1 MRLIYTLIFALL
13 IGSITTGAYFVA
25 FDRFEKSATQNSTE
39 RLSLYQAGLRSTLE
53 RVSHLPKV
61 VALHPNTREVLRQGK
76 SVAGFNEYLKSVN
89 GKSGAAA
96 LYLLD
101 EEGTTVAASNFDNEE
116 SFVGNNYQFRRYFTD
131 AVQHGEATFFAVG
144 VTTGRP
150 GYFLSEAIREGGKTL
165 GVAVV
170 KVEFT
175 GLLKYWED
183 AREDVV
189 ITNADGVVV
198 LASNASR
205 LYKTVRPI
213 SQSRLA
219 EMAAS
224 RKFTNFQI
232 ERLAYSSEDGAFAGR
247 VNLQDRDYSLSSADT
262 AAMGW
267 RLHFLTPLDSVHASS
282 LASAMVAF
290 LLCGLA
296 SIVVLY
302 FRSRIE
308 RTKLGIVASEAERVR
323 AANIRLEEEIH
334 ERKRTEHQLRETQA
348 ELIQSSR
355 LAALGKMS
363 AAIVHEV
370 NQPVSAIRT
379 YTSSGK
385 LLLDKKRFD
394 DAEDVFSQIAKMTER
409 LGAITSDLLVF
420 SRKPVSQPKQVDLNE
435 VITSMIKERM
445 MGVNPSSLQVEL
457 DLWKRP
463 LNIRGSQHRFE
474 QLISN
479 LVQNAIQACEG
490 SNPGKIN
497 ITTLETP
504 NAAHVII
511 SDNGHGVP
519 DEIIDQLFD
528 PFFTTK
534 GVGKGV
540 GLGLAL
546 SYAIVDEA
554 GGRIRCENREEGGAR
569 FIVELPFAH
578 EASSPS
584 NVKQV
589 SEHNA

>member
-1 MRLIYTLIFALL
+1 
-13 IGSITTGAYFVA
+13 
-25 FDRFEKSATQNSTE
+25 
-39 RLSLYQAGLRSTLE
+39 
-53 RVSHLPKV
+53 
-61 VALHPNTREVLRQGK
+61 VLRQGK
-76 SVAGFNEYLKSVN
+76 SIAGFNEYLKAVN
-89 GKSGAAA
+89 GEAGAAA

-101 EEGTTVAASNFDNEE
+101 RRGTTVAASNYDNDET
-116 SFVGNNYQFRRYFTD
+116 FVGNNYRFRRYFTD
-131 AVQHGEATFFAVG
+131 AIENGEATFFAVG

-150 GYFLSEAIREGGKTL
+150 GYFLSEAIRQGSETL

-175 GLLKYWED
+175 ELLKYWEE
-183 AREDVV
+183 AGEDVV

-205 LYKTVRPI
+205 LYKSIRSIPQI
-213 SQSRLA
+213 RL
-219 EMAAS
+219 EQMAAS
-224 RKFTNFQI
+224 RKFANFQI
-232 ERLAYSSEDGAFAGR
+232 EPLSFSSENGTFDGR
-247 VNLQDRDYSLSSADT
+247 VKLDGEIYSLSSAET
-262 AAMGW
+262 IAMGW
-267 RLHFLTPLDSVHASS
+267 RLHFLRPLDGVHASS
-282 LASAMVAF
+282 LAFAMVAF

-296 SIVVLY
+296 SIVILY
-302 FRSRIE
+302 LHSRIE
-308 RTKLGIVASEAERVR
+308 RTKLGIIASEAERVR
-323 AANIRLEEEIH
+323 EVNVRLEEEVR

-385 LLLDKKRFD
+385 LLLEKQRSRE
-394 DAEDVFSQIAKMTER
+394 ARDVFSQIAKMTER

-420 SRKPVSQPKQVDLNE
+420 SRKPVSKPKKVDLNQ
-435 VITSMIKERM
+435 VITSMVEERLL
-445 MGVNPSSLQVEL
+445 GIEPGLLEVEL

-463 LNIRGSQHRFE
+463 LKVKGSVHRFE

-479 LVQNAIQACEG
+479 LLQNAIQACE
-490 SNPGKIN
+490 SSRPGRID
-497 ITTLETP
+497 ITTLEMPTS
-504 NAAHVII
+504 AHILI
-511 SDNGHGVP
+511 SDNGHGISK
-519 DEIIDQLFD
+519 EIIDQLFD

-569 FIVELPFAH
+569 FIVELPFEQRVDAIRELKLADDDH
-578 EASSPS
+578 A
-584 NVKQV
+584 
-589 SEHNA
+589 